1 MRCGD
6 AGHGDAFLAAAIAA
20 DDPNRT
26 LVDVEGIG
34 EECDQGVVGR
44 AFNGWGRHAHDERVV
59 ASTGIF
65 GFSGARDDA
74 DVDFDARVR
83 LTNQGRPCARRGC
96 CASVSST
103 TVKRG
108 RC

>member
-6 AGHGDAFLAAAIAA
+6 AGHGNAFLAAAIAA
-20 DDPNRT
+20 DDLNRT
-26 LVDVEGIG
+26 LGDVEGIG

-59 ASTGIF
+59 ASTAVF

-74 DVDFDARVR
+74 DVDFDARAG
-83 LTNQGRPCARRGC
+83 LTNQGRPCARRGW

-103 TVKRG
+103 TAKRG